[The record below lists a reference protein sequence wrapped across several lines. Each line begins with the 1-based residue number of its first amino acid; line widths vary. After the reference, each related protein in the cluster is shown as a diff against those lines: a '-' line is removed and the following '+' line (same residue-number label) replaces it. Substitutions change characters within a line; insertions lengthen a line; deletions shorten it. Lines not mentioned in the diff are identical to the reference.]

1 MAVGALGSFLMAM
14 AGPLAA
20 RVLVS
25 LGIGWITYE
34 GVVYVA
40 QQIQTQVQGLWAQLP
55 SSFLG
60 LSGLCGLTEAVG
72 LVLGGI
78 VARASLYAAARLG
91 LLPGITPP

>member
-40 QQIQTQVQGLWAQLP
+40 QQIQTQIQGLWAQLP

-60 LSGLCGLTEAVG
+60 LSGLCGFTEAMG